1 MINGSI
7 DVPIEFDED
16 VRHEPIDA
24 AHLVGVVNV
33 TNAWNGNAAADV
45 PAIGSC

>member
-16 VRHEPIDA
+16 EDGRRVSSSMITISMTN
-24 AHLVGVVNV
+24 NV
-33 TNAWNGNAAADV
+33 TSPNSAE
-45 PAIGSC
+45 ISTF